1 VAALVKRIA
10 SMPKDASNIIIGISG
25 GLDST
30 LALLCAHQTVL
41 KLNKDPKSI
50 IAVTMPSTVTS
61 KETKSRAIT
70 LMEFLG
76 VTTLEI
82 PIKDVLDPHLKG
94 LNHDDLDVTYENAQ
108 ARIRTL
114 YLMNLANKHKGFVLG
129 TGDLSEIALGF
140 MTYNGDHMSMYAIN
154 SGLPK
159 TWVRMLVAHYQNIYP
174 PIKETLQAIL
184 EAPVTPELLENQDS
198 EEAIG
203 RYDINDFML
212 YHHLVQGADEN
223 KMNFLLHHAYH
234 LTLETSND
242 YVSRFFK
249 RFYASQFKRQTMP
262 EGPKLLNFSLSP
274 RGEYRMPSDI
284 KKT

>member
-1 VAALVKRIA
+1 
-10 SMPKDASNIIIGISG
+10 
-25 GLDST
+25 
-30 LALLCAHQTVL
+30 
-41 KLNKDPKSI
+41 
-50 IAVTMPSTVTS
+50 
-61 KETKSRAIT
+61 
-70 LMEFLG
+70 
-76 VTTLEI
+76 
-82 PIKDVLDPHLKG
+82 
-94 LNHDDLDVTYENAQ
+94 
-108 ARIRTL
+108 
-114 YLMNLANKHKGFVLG
+114 MNLANKHKGFVLG

-174 PIKETLQAIL
+174 PIKETLQSIL

-212 YHHLVQGADEN
+212 YHHLVQGADED

-234 LTLETSND
+234 LTLKESND
-242 YVSRFFK
+242 YVTRFFK